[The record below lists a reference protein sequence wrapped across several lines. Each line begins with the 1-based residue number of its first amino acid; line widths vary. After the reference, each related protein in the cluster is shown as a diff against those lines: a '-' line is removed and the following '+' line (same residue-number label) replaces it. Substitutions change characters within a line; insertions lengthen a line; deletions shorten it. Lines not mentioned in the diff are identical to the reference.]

1 MKIKKDLIMI
11 RKILLTIP
19 LVFTLNYANSYIKPI
34 IQAGFNSGGDE
45 LVTITHDYYNE
56 AYTIDAGDG
65 INLEMGMA
73 IENPINNFETQLLI
87 GYKFDSDSNG
97 DTTWN
102 MFPISALAFINA
114 QGWKFGGGLTYHISP
129 SLEGSVTSNGYL
141 LRDDFDDALGGIIQI
156 QYEVAN
162 SFAIGLR
169 GTFIEYQLSRDP
181 SQTANGNSIGLVATV
196 KFGGTRSRYR

>member
-1 MKIKKDLIMI
+1 MI
-11 RKILLTIP
+11 RKILLILP
-19 LVFTLNYANSYIKPI
+19 LILTFNYADINLIKPI
-34 IQAGFNSGGDE
+34 IQIGFNSGGDE

-129 SLEGSVTSNGYL
+129 SLEGSVTSNGSL

-181 SQTANGNSIGLVATV
+181 SQTANGNSIGLVATI
-196 KFGGTRSRYR
+196 KFGGSRSRYR

>member
-1 MKIKKDLIMI
+1 MI
-11 RKILLTIP
+11 RRILLILP
-19 LVFTLNYANSYIKPI
+19 LVLTLSYTDVNFIKPI
-34 IQAGFNSGGDE
+34 IQVGFNSGGDE

-73 IENPINNFETQLLI
+73 IENPITNFETQFLI

-97 DTTWN
+97 DTTWS
-102 MFPISALAFINA
+102 MIPISALAFINA
-114 QGWKFGGGLTYHISP
+114 EGWKFGGGLTYHISP
-129 SLEGSVTSNGYL
+129 SLEGSVTSDGSL
-141 LRDDFDDALGGIIQI
+141 LRDDFDDALGGIVQI
-156 QYEVAN
+156 QYEIAN
-162 SFAIGLR
+162 TFAIGLR

-181 SQTANGNSIGLVATV
+181 SQKANGNSIGLIATV

>member
-1 MKIKKDLIMI
+1 MI
-11 RKILLTIP
+11 RKILLILP
-19 LVFTLNYANSYIKPI
+19 LLLTFNYADINLIKPI
-34 IQAGFNSGGDE
+34 IQIGFNSGGDE

-56 AYTIDAGDG
+56 SYTIDAGDG

-73 IENPINNFETQLLI
+73 IENHITNFETQFLI

-97 DTTWN
+97 DTTWS
-102 MFPISALAFINA
+102 MIPISALAFINA

-129 SLEGSVTSNGYL
+129 SLEGSVTSNGSL

-181 SQTANGNSIGLVATV
+181 SQTANGNSIGLVATI
-196 KFGGTRSRYR
+196 KFGGSRSRYR

>member
-1 MKIKKDLIMI
+1 MI
-11 RKILLTIP
+11 RKILFILPLILT
-19 LVFTLNYANSYIKPI
+19 FNYADINLIKPI
-34 IQAGFNSGGDE
+34 IQIGFNSGGDE

-73 IENPINNFETQLLI
+73 IENPINNFETQFLI
-87 GYKFDSDSNG
+87 GYKFDNDSNG
-97 DTTWN
+97 DTTWS
-102 MFPISALAFINA
+102 MIPISALAFINA

-129 SLEGSVTSNGYL
+129 SLEGSVTSNGAL

-181 SQTANGNSIGLVATV
+181 SQTANGNSIGLIATV

>member
-1 MKIKKDLIMI
+1 MI
-11 RKILLTIP
+11 RKILLILP
-19 LVFTLNYANSYIKPI
+19 LILTFNYADINLIKPI
-34 IQAGFNSGGDE
+34 IQIGFNSGGDE

-73 IENPINNFETQLLI
+73 IENPINNFETQFLI

-97 DTTWN
+97 DTTWS
-102 MFPISALAFINA
+102 MIPISALAFINA

-129 SLEGSVTSNGYL
+129 SLEGSVTSNGSL

-181 SQTANGNSIGLVATV
+181 SQTANGNSIGLIATV

>member
-1 MKIKKDLIMI
+1 MI
-11 RKILLTIP
+11 RKILLILP
-19 LVFTLNYANSYIKPI
+19 FIFTFNYAGVNLIKPI
-34 IQAGFNSGGDE
+34 IQVGFNSGGDE

-73 IENPINNFETQLLI
+73 IENHINNFETQFLI
-87 GYKFDSDSNG
+87 GYKFDSDNNG
-97 DTTWN
+97 DTTWS
-102 MFPISALAFINA
+102 MIPISALAFINA
-114 QGWKFGGGLTYHISP
+114 QGWKFGGGLTYHINP
-129 SLEGSVTSNGYL
+129 SLEGSLTSDGSL
-141 LRDDFDDALGGIIQI
+141 LRDDFDGALGGIIQI
-156 QYEVAN
+156 QYEMAN
-162 SFAIGLR
+162 TFAIGLR

>member
-1 MKIKKDLIMI
+1 MI
-11 RKILLTIP
+11 RKILLILP
-19 LVFTLNYANSYIKPI
+19 LVLTFNYANVNFIKPV
-34 IQAGFNSGGDE
+34 IQVGFNSGGDE

-73 IENPINNFETQLLI
+73 IENHITNFETQFLI

-97 DTTWN
+97 DTTWS
-102 MFPISALAFINA
+102 MIPISALAFINA

-129 SLEGSVTSNGYL
+129 SLEGSVTSNGSL

-156 QYEVAN
+156 QYEMAN
-162 SFAIGLR
+162 TFAIGLR
-169 GTFIEYQLSRDP
+169 GTFIEYQLSSDP
-181 SQTANGNSIGLVATV
+181 SQTASGNSIGLVATV